1 MVRYS
6 LMRTNHLTTLFLSR
20 PNIWLLGFGQ
30 RPTGRHRLDGLLKKA
45 RAEMTPTVE
54 AKIPL
59 ASHNGDDTATMEVM
73 LTAVGRVFEVRS
85 SVTD

>member
-1 MVRYS
+1 MIRYS

-20 PNIWLLGFGQ
+20 PPNIWLLGFGQ

-45 RAEMTPTVE
+45 RAQMTPSTE
-54 AKIPL
+54 TKIPL
-59 ASHNGDDTATMEVM
+59 ASHNGDETTMEVM